1 MDFSHFPAAK
11 APGDLVKLRLQR
23 PNADLDSDVP

>member
-1 MDFSHFPAAK
+1 MDFSHFPVAK

-23 PNADLDSDVP
+23 PNADLDSDVS